1 MFSEFV
7 LTPTWILESLSFQS
21 HLSHLLYFGSWEF
34 NLPSHLF
41 LFAILW
47 FLGVQSPQS
56 FVPICY
62 TLVLGSSISPVI
74 CSYLQYF
81 GSLGFIFPSFGYSLV
96 LGSSTFPSHLSPFY
110 YTLVLGSSST
120 FHCHVLSYSSLLP
133 INTCTCI
140 TFVLL
145 GVDFKAS
152 LITCT
157 VHISV
162 TNLY

>member
-7 LTPTWILESLSFQS
+7 LTPTWILESLSFPS
-21 HLSHLLYFGSWEF
+21 HLSYLLYFGSWEF
-34 NLPSHLF
+34 NFTSHLF
-41 LFAILW
+41 LFAI
-47 FLGVQSPQS
+47 FRFSGVHFPQ
-56 FVPICY
+56 
-62 TLVLGSSISPVI
+62 
-74 CSYLQYF
+74 
-81 GSLGFIFPSFGYSLV
+81 SFGYSLV